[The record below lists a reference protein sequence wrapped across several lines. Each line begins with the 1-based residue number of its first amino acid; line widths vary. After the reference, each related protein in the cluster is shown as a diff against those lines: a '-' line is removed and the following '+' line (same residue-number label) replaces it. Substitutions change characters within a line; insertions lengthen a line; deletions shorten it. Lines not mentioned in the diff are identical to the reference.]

1 MFLLVYFPSLDLEIT
16 EPSVSTPIS
25 KEFYEIW

>member
-1 MFLLVYFPSLDLEIT
+1 MFPLVCIPSLDLEIT

-25 KEFYEIW
+25 KEFYKTW

>member
-1 MFLLVYFPSLDLEIT
+1 MFPLVYIPSSDLAIT

-25 KEFYEIW
+25 KEFYKIW